1 MRNKKVIP
9 KKYSNSGSI
18 STGKSSFDRPL
29 KVAESFNVYQ
39 SAYKKWEET
48 VDRWYDIANK
58 LGLFDDRDVLA
69 DIVVDSIDEILNLKQ
84 NDETIVKPTNV
95 ISNAGFHFFIQESV
109 TTPSVPDEPEVPDT
123 PDEPDTPTIERICLI
138 HNTTL
143 LHNMFVE
150 ITNGE
155 CEEETVE
162 QYTKIH
168 NVTLI
173 HNVYTEL
180 KVEPDEYVVEKISY
194 LQKKT
199 KVHNVYT
206 NLKNK

>member
-1 MRNKKVIP
+1 M
-9 KKYSNSGSI
+9 
-18 STGKSSFDRPL
+18 
-29 KVAESFNVYQ
+29 AESFNAYQ

-69 DIVVDSIDEILNLKQ
+69 DIVVDSIDEILNLNQ
-84 NDETIVKPTNV
+84 NNETVVKPTNV
-95 ISNAGFHFFIQESV
+95 ISNAGLHFFIQETV
-109 TTPSVPDEPEVPDT
+109 TTPSVPDVPDVPDT
-123 PDEPDTPTIERICLI
+123 PDEPDIPDEPDTPTIERICLI

-155 CEEETVE
+155 CEEETIE

-168 NVTLI
+168 NVTTIELEALRVLVNQLI
-173 HNVYTEL
+173 TRIEAL
-180 KVEPDEYVVEKISY
+180 E
-194 LQKKT
+194 
-199 KVHNVYT
+199 T
-206 NLKNK
+206 N